1 MGTKLDLSLDRLTV
15 ESFSAGAAEPVREG
29 TVHAAERPCTSW
41 DTCQC
46 PTSAYLCSTRP
57 YTAISCPATSLC

>member
-1 MGTKLDLSLDRLTV
+1 MKKLDLSLDRLAV
-15 ESFSAGAAEPVREG
+15 DSFTAGRTEGREG

-46 PTSAYLCSTRP
+46 PTSAYLCSTQP
-57 YTAISCPATSLC
+57 ATAISCPATSLC

>member
-1 MGTKLDLSLDRLTV
+1 MKKLALSLDGLAV
-15 ESFSAGAAEPVREG
+15 DSFSAGTAEPLLTG
-29 TVHAAERPCTSW
+29 TVEAAERPCTSW